1 MNNIEELLKNLPN
14 TYQTD
19 LDSQILYMET
29 VNIILRTPLSISILN
44 SLKELKGINRNKY
57 LK

>member
-19 LDSQILYMET
+19 LDNQILYMET
-29 VNIILRTPLSISILN
+29 VNRILKTPLSISILN

>member
-1 MNNIEELLKNLPN
+1 MNNIEELLKNLPD

-29 VNIILRTPLSISILN
+29 VNRILRTPLSISILN